1 VGTIEK
7 GDKEEQMNK
16 PEEGMMSRKH
26 PLDDHIYTPII
37 GLTMQQWR
45 KLCKEYKKLHYREE
59 VIDIM
64 EWPG

>member
-1 VGTIEK
+1 
-7 GDKEEQMNK
+7 
-16 PEEGMMSRKH
+16 MSRKH